1 MSDSST
7 RLCGPFVGGE
17 PVAASDGKTRKLVN
31 PATEAVVGTVD
42 GGGAG
47 DVDEA
52 VRDSRRAAGEWT
64 ALAPPERGRILQD
77 VAAAIREQQASLAE
91 LEAADAGKPI
101 SDAESEVESLARY
114 FEYYA
119 GITDKIG
126 GETVPA
132 GDAYLGYTRR
142 EPLGVTGHILPWN
155 FPLLLF
161 GRSVASSVA
170 AGNATVVKPAE
181 ETPRTAVEAAR
192 IAVEAGLPPGVIN
205 VVPGSGTDAGSALA
219 GHEGIDCVSFTGSVP
234 TGVAVGRAA
243 IENVNPVHLELGGN
257 GPNVV
262 FPDADFENAV
272 DNALAAVFSNA
283 GQVCSAGPR
292 LLVHEDVHDEFL
304 DELADRA
311 AEITLGPPMDD
322 PDMGPLISETQYG
335 TVRRSIDDAREA
347 VGDPVVGGN
356 VPDREGY
363 FVEPT
368 IFDDVPNDATIAQE
382 EVFGPVLTVTTFAE
396 EAEALALAND
406 TEYGLTAGI
415 FTEDMGR
422 AHRFARD
429 VEAGVVYIN
438 EWFAADVE
446 SPFGGTKNSG
456 IGREAGEEAI
466 RGYTQTKAVTG
477 AIDR

>member
-1 MSDSST
+1 MGVRVQPMSDSST

-77 VAAAIREQQASLAE
+77 VAAAIREQQESLAE

-132 GDAYLGYTRR
+132 GDAY
-142 EPLGVTGHILPWN
+142 
-155 FPLLLF
+155 
-161 GRSVASSVA
+161 
-170 AGNATVVKPAE
+170 ATVVKPAG

-243 IENVNPVHLELGGN
+243 IGNVNPVHLELGGN

-292 LLVHEDVHDEFL
+292 LLVHEDVHDEFV

-335 TVRRSIDDAREA
+335 TVRRSIDNARETL
-347 VGDPVVGGN
+347 GDPVVGGD

-382 EVFGPVLTVTTFAE
+382 EVFGPVLTVTTFAD

-438 EWFAADVE
+438 EWFAAGVE

-466 RGYTQTKAVTG
+466 RGYTQLKAVTG